1 MQNPRNEKVERM
13 VVLEANDAANVVPV
27 LPNGDILF
35 VKQFRFGTKQVT
47 IELPG
52 GIVDPGEQH
61 ETAVKRELLE
71 ETGYKADRWAHLG
84 TLPSN
89 PVFMDNYIH
98 HWVAEGVEW
107 VQDLKLDDGELVEP
121 LVFSEAEVLEQLK
134 TGGFQHTHTVSAL
147 VLYFARKKLF

>member
-1 MQNPRNEKVERM
+1 MQNPRNEQVERM

-27 LPNGDILF
+27 LPNGAILF

-52 GIVDPGEQH
+52 GIVDPGEEH

-71 ETGYKADRWAHLG
+71 ETGYKASTWAHLG

-107 VQDLKLDDGELVEP
+107 SQELDLDDGELVEP
-121 LVFSEAEVLEQLK
+121 LIFSEAEVLEKLRS
-134 TGGFQHTHTVSAL
+134 GGFQHTHTVSAL
-147 VLYFARKKLF
+147 VLYFAKKGFF